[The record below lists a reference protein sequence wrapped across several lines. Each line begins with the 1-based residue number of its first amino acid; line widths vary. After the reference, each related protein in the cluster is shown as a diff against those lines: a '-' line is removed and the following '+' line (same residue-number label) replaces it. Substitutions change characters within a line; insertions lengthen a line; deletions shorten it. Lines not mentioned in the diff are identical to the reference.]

1 MLTATRPQ
9 FTINRIG
16 KHLGAEISGIDLS
29 QELDDDTFARVAEA
43 FFDNEVVFFRNQ
55 KLTPAQQVAFTRR
68 FGILEQHVRKESRLA
83 GHPEILIVS
92 NLLDDK
98 GNAIGSQDA
107 GRFWHS
113 DLSYKAEPSMLSALY
128 SVEVPIKD
136 GRILGDTSFAS
147 TTAAYA
153 ALPEATKQ
161 RLQGLK
167 NVHSYR
173 YYRNKNARAQEEE
186 LARGGRVIQEHMPT
200 EEQLKTVPDVE
211 TPVVRTHPVTKRKGL
226 FLNEA
231 HTSGIAGMP
240 KAEGDALLAEL
251 YAHIIKPEFVYCH
264 QWQAGDLL
272 MWDNCA
278 AQHKATFDY
287 DLPQR
292 RLMYRTTV
300 RGTAPF

>member
-9 FTINRIG
+9 LSINRIG

-29 QELDDDTFARVAEA
+29 QPLDDATFEAVANA

-68 FGILEQHVRKESRLA
+68 FGILEQHVRKESRLQ

-92 NLLDDK
+92 NLLDEK

-153 ALPEATKQ
+153 ALPEDTRK

-173 YYRNKNARAQEEE
+173 YYRNRNAQAQQEE
-186 LARGGRVIQEHMPT
+186 LAAGGRVIQEHMPT
-200 EEQLKTVPDVE
+200 EEQLKTVPD
-211 TPVVRTHPVTKRKGL
+211 VVRTHPVTKRKGL

-231 HTSGIAGMP
+231 HTSGIVGMP

-251 YAHIIKPEFVYCH
+251 YAHIIKPEFVYTH
-264 QWQAGDLL
+264 HWHAGDLL

-278 AQHKATFDY
+278 VQHKATFDY